1 MYCTNINLEKTIMK
15 SKYVSPVIEVVLV
28 QMEDD
33 IVKSSVL
40 PTNKNGMIEQ
50 EWEQLDTDYRTIDLG
65 DSQW

>member
-1 MYCTNINLEKTIMK
+1 MK

-40 PTNKNGMIEQ
+40 PTNQNGAIGQ
-50 EWEQLDTDYRTIDLG
+50 EWEELDTDYRTIDLG

>member
-1 MYCTNINLEKTIMK
+1 MK
-15 SKYVSPVIEVVLV
+15 SKYVSPVIEVILV

-33 IVKSSVL
+33 FVKSSVL
-40 PTNKNGMIEQ
+40 PTNKNGVVEQ